1 MVGGHKDAAGSA
13 THCVQEEGH
22 FQGAVQQAL
31 EVPVP
36 LDLWVK
42 RGDRERQ
49 QGRQRSGEDL
59 QGPASLPRNGQPQSP
74 AQQSWSLSPRPAS
87 TVDKRK
93 AHQAHPPLTAGS
105 RAGLTGL
112 CPHPLCVVKQEREEP
127 ISQRTTENLRG

>member
-1 MVGGHKDAAGSA
+1 MVGGHKDAAGSH

-59 QGPASLPRNGQPQSP
+59 QGSAGSPRNGQPQSP

-87 TVDKRK
+87 TVDKGK
-93 AHQAHPPLTAGS
+93 AHQAHPPHPTSS
-105 RAGLTGL
+105 RVGLTRL
-112 CPHPLCVVKQEREEP
+112 CPRPLCVVRQESEEP
-127 ISQRTTENLRG
+127 ILQRT